1 MLEANLEIE
10 FQLQKAVWRGLWQGL
25 GRGLKSP
32 QPVSGGHVLFL
43 QNFFILRG
51 SHYFTPS
58 LDNASNLLIITSMPY
73 TRRPFQPET
82 PYANQVSI
90 ELNKANDNFDIL
102 ARAFVSDNPETF
114 KVKNASY
121 SDNSDK
127 VDGYDASL
135 TPAPNVIPVSDASG
149 KLGISWLY
157 ASQTSTPNYIPIANS
172 SGKLDASWLISHFN
186 IINIITGSY
195 GANTVVRVPYNTLV
209 VLSFGSFY
217 TSASSYYIQISSN
230 GSSWT
235 NIVNFY
241 FDVYYGNDY
250 GGSDYYFYGDAVSFI
265 LPKNWYFRSNRYA
278 PLFVRIYFE

>member
-1 MLEANLEIE
+1 
-10 FQLQKAVWRGLWQGL
+10 
-25 GRGLKSP
+25 
-32 QPVSGGHVLFL
+32 
-43 QNFFILRG
+43 
-51 SHYFTPS
+51 
-58 LDNASNLLIITSMPY
+58 MPY

-102 ARAFVSDNPETF
+102 AQVFVSDNPETF

-172 SGKLDASWLISHFN
+172 SGKLDASWLISHFK
-186 IINIITGSY
+186 ITNIITGSY
-195 GANTVVRVPYNTLV
+195 SANTVVQVPYNTLV
-209 VLSFGSFY
+209 VLSFSSVYIY
-217 TSASSYYIQISSN
+217 TYSYYIQISSN

-241 FDVYYGNDY
+241 SDKHVYDPDS
-250 GGSDYYFYGDAVSFI
+250 GSYYYFYGDAVSFI